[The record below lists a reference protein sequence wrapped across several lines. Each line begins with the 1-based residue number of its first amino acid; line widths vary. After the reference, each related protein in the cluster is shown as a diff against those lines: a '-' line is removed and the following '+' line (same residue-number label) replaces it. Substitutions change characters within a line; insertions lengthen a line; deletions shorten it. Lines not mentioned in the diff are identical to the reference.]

1 MNDQSI
7 HTDDVN
13 EIRDR
18 PLSKLTYRILSFN
31 LLVIIILA
39 MGVSYL
45 GTARKYIIEAQLEN
59 LETETAL
66 YATILN
72 AAASIAGKKTP
83 DLFEESDQAR
93 QQAVFH
99 YFNGAVSGLNAL
111 KEQKIVIYDGRG
123 RVFLET
129 GDLPMRRFYEVKS
142 SADSQWGEKLSSTIQ
157 GLLSVTFRLQPLPD
171 IHDAAQ
177 ILAREQP
184 INYGDLKIAAW
195 AGVDGGLILTAFSP
209 IYEGD
214 RIVGGFR
221 VIRRDRAVEDNF
233 AETREEIFRFIFLA
247 MIMTIAHSLYLAGSI
262 GHPLRILAVAAEKYR
277 LNQGRAQVIP
287 DLSARDDEI
296 GELSH
301 AMREMAQS
309 LEARVNAIEQFA
321 ADVAHELKNPLT
333 SLRSAIETLPRVKN
347 SDDQA
352 QLMRIAMHDI
362 QRMDRLIS
370 DISLTSKLD
379 AELARDVPSMIDIK
393 ELLKN
398 IIEKYHS
405 QKVPMIT
412 LSAPEGAVLV
422 GGSNAR
428 LDQVFCNLIDNSV
441 SFSPSGGAITVSID
455 RNADRVKIT
464 VDDEGP
470 GIPENKLHQ
479 IFERFYSERPEQENF
494 GMHSG
499 LGLSI
504 AQQIIMAMGG
514 KIDAENIKD
523 ADGRIK
529 GARFIVR
536 LKSTYLRNNFNG

>member
-1 MNDQSI
+1 MNDQTI
-7 HTDDVN
+7 NTDDVN

-72 AAASIAGKKTP
+72 AAASIAGKKIP
-83 DLFEESDQAR
+83 NLFEESDR
-93 QQAVFH
+93 PQQQEIFH

-171 IHDAAQ
+171 VHDAAQ

-247 MIMTIAHSLYLAGSI
+247 MMMTIAHSLYLAGSI

-309 LEARVNAIEQFA
+309 LEERVNAIEQFA

-428 LDQVFCNLIDNSV
+428 LDQVFCNLIDNAV
-441 SFSPSGGAITVSID
+441 SFSPPGGAITVTID
-455 RNADRVKIT
+455 RNAERVKIT

-523 ADGRIK
+523 ESGQIK

-536 LKSTYLRNNFNG
+536 LKSTHLKNNFNE

>member
-72 AAASIAGKKTP
+72 AAASIAGKKIP
-83 DLFEESDQAR
+83 NLFEESDRPQ

-171 IHDAAQ
+171 VHDAAQ

-247 MIMTIAHSLYLAGSI
+247 MMMTIAHSLYLAGSI

-309 LEARVNAIEQFA
+309 LEERVNAIEQFA

-428 LDQVFCNLIDNSV
+428 LDQVFCNLIDNAV
-441 SFSPSGGAITVSID
+441 SFSPPGGAITVTID
-455 RNADRVKIT
+455 RNAERVKIT

-523 ADGRIK
+523 ESGQIK

-536 LKSTYLRNNFNG
+536 LKSTHLRNNFNE

>member
-1 MNDQSI
+1 MNDQTI
-7 HTDDVN
+7 NTDDVN

-72 AAASIAGKKTP
+72 AAASIAGKKIP
-83 DLFEESDQAR
+83 NLFEESDR
-93 QQAVFH
+93 PQQQEIFH

-171 IHDAAQ
+171 VHDAAQ

-247 MIMTIAHSLYLAGSI
+247 MMMTIAHSLYLAGSI

-309 LEARVNAIEQFA
+309 LEERVNAIEQFA

-428 LDQVFCNLIDNSV
+428 LDQVFCNLIDNAV
-441 SFSPSGGAITVSID
+441 SFSPPGGAITVTID
-455 RNADRVKIT
+455 RNAERVKIT

-523 ADGRIK
+523 ESGQIK

-536 LKSTYLRNNFNG
+536 LKSTHLRNNFNE

>member
-142 SADSQWGEKLSSTIQ
+142 NADSQWGEKLSSTIQ

-428 LDQVFCNLIDNSV
+428 LDQVFCNLIDNAV
-441 SFSPSGGAITVSID
+441 SFSPPGGAITVSID

-470 GIPENKLHQ
+470 GLPENKLHQ